1 MGRSIAVRH
10 VDADVST
17 SLGHVRVVRAAWAE
31 PIDSTGTPDQHWLEL
46 SLLPLSDVA
55 RGCFPDRWSPH
66 RFERI
71 GALFFLPANRAVRAL
86 SECHVQSSVICALRP
101 DDVREWLGDDLE
113 WTDGQLTGSLDLVNP
128 SLKQLVFRLGAEAR
142 TPGFGS
148 DALLELMTA
157 QIAIELGRYLR
168 GIETAGDTGG
178 LAPWRLRLIDERLA
192 EQAPEQPG
200 SPALAEVA
208 ALCGLSVRHLARGFR
223 ASRGCSIGEYI
234 ANHRVEQ
241 AKRMIA
247 ADHSL
252 KSVAHATGFSSPSS
266 FSAAFRRAT
275 RETPRAFRDRIARD
289 QRLRSSLPRMH

>member
-1 MGRSIAVRH
+1 MRQSLAVRH
-10 VDADVST
+10 IDADVST
-17 SLGHVRVVRAAWAE
+17 ALGRIRAVRAAWAE

-46 SLLPLSDVA
+46 SLLPVSDVA

-71 GALFFLPANRAVRAL
+71 GALFFLPAHRAVRAL

-101 DDVREWLGDDLE
+101 DDVREWLGDDLD
-113 WTDGQLTGSLDLVNP
+113 WTDGQLTGSLDLVN
-128 SLKQLVFRLGAEAR
+128 SQLKQLVFRLGAEAR

-157 QIAIELGRYLR
+157 QVAIELGRHFR
-168 GIETAGDTGG
+168 SIDDGGDNGG

-192 EQAPEQPG
+192 EQPG
-200 SPALAEVA
+200 PPALAELA

-223 ASRGCSIGEYI
+223 ASRGSSIGEYL
-234 ANHRVEQ
+234 AAHRVEQ

-247 ADHSL
+247 AGHSL
-252 KSVAHATGFSSPSS
+252 KFVAHATGFSSPSS

-275 RETPRAFRDRIARD
+275 REAPGAFRDRIGRD
-289 QRLRSSLPRMH
+289 QRLRSSQPRMH